1 MHQLLHNSN
10 RAIPHSAFRVPH
22 SKSAFTLV
30 ELLIVIAIIGVLT
43 AMSLSLLGAASNDAK
58 VSATQA
64 RMSQITAILQL
75 QMEDYEVRRLPVSN
89 RILRNYVA
97 ANPIMIDGKPDPM
110 NARLQ
115 LQYLRRQVLMA
126 LIDSELPRP
135 ARILTL
141 GQPIAYVENEFA
153 GQFGSRLDLAPES
166 AFAQTNIVKHIDE
179 QNVDPALNVG
189 PAFFVSAEDSF
200 FVWLESNYPQ
210 PVRNTRL
217 TGLLN
222 GLSSSSAVKFR
233 RQVDDTTAQGALD
246 DLDLPGEYLHE
257 ILRSI
262 QVDGQS
268 AVESLGSSAIANTDN
283 DRFPEVVDAWGEPL
297 LFDIEQFGSTIDL
310 CDNSVRANGLG
321 VVPLDPRYPM
331 ALGDL
336 QIVVG
341 SNRIPESLPVVE
353 RISRGI
359 E

>member
-10 RAIPHSAFRVPH
+10 RAIPHSAFRTPH

-89 RILRNYVA
+89 RILRRYVA

-153 GQFGSRLDLAPES
+153 GRFGSGLDLAPES
-166 AFAQTNIVKHIDE
+166 AFAQTNDRKQVDE
-179 QNVDPALNVG
+179 DEN

-210 PVRNTRL
+210 QVSNTRL

>member
-1 MHQLLHNSN
+1 M
-10 RAIPHSAFRVPH
+10 
-22 SKSAFTLV
+22 
-30 ELLIVIAIIGVLT
+30 
-43 AMSLSLLGAASNDAK
+43 
-58 VSATQA
+58 
-64 RMSQITAILQL
+64 
-75 QMEDYEVRRLPVSN
+75 PV
-89 RILRNYVA
+89 
-97 ANPIMIDGKPDPM
+97 
-110 NARLQ
+110 RLQ
-115 LQYLRRQVLMA
+115 LQYLRRQMLMA

-153 GQFGSRLDLAPES
+153 GQFGSGLDLAPES
-166 AFAQTNIVKHIDE
+166 AFVQTNDRKQVDE
-179 QNVDPALNVG
+179 DEN

-210 PVRNTRL
+210 PVSNTRL
-217 TGLLN
+217 TILLN

-233 RQVDDTTAQGALD
+233 RLVDVGIDLNASGVPD
-246 DLDLPGEYLHE
+246 ELDLPGEYLYE

>member
-10 RAIPHSAFRVPH
+10 RAIPHSAFRTPH

-115 LQYLRRQVLMA
+115 LQYLRRQMLMA

-153 GQFGSRLDLAPES
+153 GQFGSGLDLAPES
-166 AFAQTNIVKHIDE
+166 AFAQTNDRKQVDE
-179 QNVDPALNVG
+179 DEN

-268 AVESLGSSAIANTDN
+268 AVESLGSSAIANTDS

>member
-10 RAIPHSAFRVPH
+10 RAIPHSAFRTPH

-89 RILRNYVA
+89 RILRRYVEM
-97 ANPIMIDGKPDPM
+97 NQIDSMPV
-110 NARLQ
+110 RLQ

-135 ARILTL
+135 ARNLVP
-141 GQPIAYVENEFA
+141 GQPITYVENETA
-153 GQFGSRLDLAPES
+153 GQFGSDFNLAGPS
-166 AFAQTNIVKHIDE
+166 AFARGAEKH
-179 QNVDPALNVG
+179 VG
-189 PAFFVSAEDSF
+189 NPPFFASADGSF
-200 FVWLESNYPQ
+200 FEWLECSNYDV
-210 PVRNTRL
+210 PVSGATLAR
-217 TGLLN
+217 LLN

-262 QVDGQS
+262 QIDGQS

-297 LFDIEQFGSTIDL
+297 IFDIEQFSATVN
-310 CDNSVRANGLG
+310 DNVVRSNDNGF
-321 VVPLDPRYPM
+321 VPLDPRYPM

>member
-10 RAIPHSAFRVPH
+10 RAIPHSAFRTPH
-22 SKSAFTLV
+22 SAFTLV

-64 RMSQITAILQL
+64 RRSQITAILQL

-89 RILRNYVA
+89 RILRDYVA

-115 LQYLRRQVLMA
+115 LQYLRRQMLMA

-153 GQFGSRLDLAPES
+153 GRFGSGLDLAPES
-166 AFAQTNIVKHIDE
+166 AFAQTNDRKQVDE
-179 QNVDPALNVG
+179 DEN

-210 PVRNTRL
+210 PVSNTRL
-217 TGLLN
+217 TILLN

-233 RQVDDTTAQGALD
+233 RQVDVGVDED
-246 DLDLPGEYLHE
+246 ELDLPGEYLHE

>member
-1 MHQLLHNSN
+1 
-10 RAIPHSAFRVPH
+10 
-22 SKSAFTLV
+22 
-30 ELLIVIAIIGVLT
+30 
-43 AMSLSLLGAASNDAK
+43 
-58 VSATQA
+58 
-64 RMSQITAILQL
+64 
-75 QMEDYEVRRLPVSN
+75 MEDYEVRRLPVSN
-89 RILRNYVA
+89 RILRDYVA
-97 ANPIMIDGKPDPM
+97 ANPIMIDGKPDRM

-115 LQYLRRQVLMA
+115 LQYLRRQMLMA
-126 LIDSELPRP
+126 LINSELPRP
-135 ARILTL
+135 ARNLVP
-141 GQPIAYVENEFA
+141 GQPITYDENETA
-153 GQFGSRLDLAPES
+153 GQFGSAFNLADPS
-166 AFAQTNIVKHIDE
+166 AFAGGADKHVDE
-179 QNVDPALNVG
+179 DEN
-189 PAFFVSAEDSF
+189 PAFFVSAEGSF
-200 FVWLESNYPQ
+200 FEWLNVNYPA
-210 PVRNTRL
+210 PVSSTGTML
-217 TGLLN
+217 TELLN

-233 RQVDDTTAQGALD
+233 RLVDDLNASGALD
-246 DLDLPGEYLHE
+246 ELDLPGEYLYE

-268 AVESLGSSAIANTDN
+268 AVESLGSSAIADTDG

>member
-89 RILRNYVA
+89 RILRRYVA

-115 LQYLRRQVLMA
+115 LQYLRRQMLMA

-166 AFAQTNIVKHIDE
+166 AFAQTNDRKQVDE
-179 QNVDPALNVG
+179 DEN

-217 TGLLN
+217 TSLLN

-262 QVDGQS
+262 QIDGQS

-297 LFDIEQFGSTIDL
+297 IFDIEQFSATVN
-310 CDNSVRANGLG
+310 DNVVRSNDNGF
-321 VVPLDPRYPM
+321 VPLDPRYPM

>member
-10 RAIPHSAFRVPH
+10 RAIPHSAFRTPH
-22 SKSAFTLV
+22 SAFTLV

-89 RILRNYVA
+89 RILRRYVA

-115 LQYLRRQVLMA
+115 LQYLRRQMLMA

-153 GQFGSRLDLAPES
+153 GRFGSGLDLAPES
-166 AFAQTNIVKHIDE
+166 AFAQTNDRKQVDE
-179 QNVDPALNVG
+179 DEN

-210 PVRNTRL
+210 QVSNTRL
-217 TGLLN
+217 TILLN

-233 RQVDDTTAQGALD
+233 RLVDDGD
-246 DLDLPGEYLHE
+246 ELDLPGEYLHE

-262 QVDGQS
+262 QIDGQS
-268 AVESLGSSAIANTDN
+268 AVESLGSSAIGDFDN
-283 DRFPEVVDAWGEPL
+283 DGIPEVVDAWGEPL

>member
-89 RILRNYVA
+89 RILRRYVA

-115 LQYLRRQVLMA
+115 LQYLRRQMLMA

-166 AFAQTNIVKHIDE
+166 AFAQTNDRKQVDE
-179 QNVDPALNVG
+179 DEN

-210 PVRNTRL
+210 QVSNTRL
-217 TGLLN
+217 TILLN

-233 RQVDDTTAQGALD
+233 RQVDIGIGFDGNE
-246 DLDLPGEYLHE
+246 LDLPGEYLHE

-262 QVDGQS
+262 QIDGQS

>member
-115 LQYLRRQVLMA
+115 LQYLRRQMLMA

-153 GQFGSRLDLAPES
+153 GQFGSGLDLAPES
-166 AFAQTNIVKHIDE
+166 AFAQTNDRKQVDE
-179 QNVDPALNVG
+179 DEN

-217 TGLLN
+217 TSLLN

-233 RQVDDTTAQGALD
+233 RLVDDLNASGVRNE
-246 DLDLPGEYLHE
+246 LDLPGEYLHE

-268 AVESLGSSAIANTDN
+268 AVESLGSSAIGDFDN
-283 DRFPEVVDAWGEPL
+283 DGIPEVVDAWGEPL

>member
-10 RAIPHSAFRVPH
+10 RAIPHSAFRTPH

-115 LQYLRRQVLMA
+115 LQYLRRQMLMA

-153 GQFGSRLDLAPES
+153 GQFGSGLDLAPES
-166 AFAQTNIVKHIDE
+166 AFAQTNDRKQVDE
-179 QNVDPALNVG
+179 DEN

-210 PVRNTRL
+210 QVSNTRL
-217 TGLLN
+217 TELLN
-222 GLSSSSAVKFR
+222 GLSSSGAVKFR

>member
-1 MHQLLHNSN
+1 M
-10 RAIPHSAFRVPH
+10 
-22 SKSAFTLV
+22 
-30 ELLIVIAIIGVLT
+30 IAIIGVLT

-115 LQYLRRQVLMA
+115 LQYLRRQMLMA

-153 GQFGSRLDLAPES
+153 GQFGSGLDLAPES
-166 AFAQTNIVKHIDE
+166 AFAQTNDRKQVDE
-179 QNVDPALNVG
+179 DEN

-210 PVRNTRL
+210 PVSNTRL
-217 TGLLN
+217 TILLN

>member
-1 MHQLLHNSN
+1 M
-10 RAIPHSAFRVPH
+10 
-22 SKSAFTLV
+22 
-30 ELLIVIAIIGVLT
+30 
-43 AMSLSLLGAASNDAK
+43 
-58 VSATQA
+58 
-64 RMSQITAILQL
+64 
-75 QMEDYEVRRLPVSN
+75 
-89 RILRNYVA
+89 
-97 ANPIMIDGKPDPM
+97 
-110 NARLQ
+110 
-115 LQYLRRQVLMA
+115 
-126 LIDSELPRP
+126 
-135 ARILTL
+135 
-141 GQPIAYVENEFA
+141 
-153 GQFGSRLDLAPES
+153 
-166 AFAQTNIVKHIDE
+166 
-179 QNVDPALNVG
+179 
-189 PAFFVSAEDSF
+189 
-200 FVWLESNYPQ
+200 WLESNYPQ